1 MALEPNQDNRG
12 PLVKNPFST
21 VLKANRMMRKGRPLS
36 AALLW
41 QRALMP
47 AIPAAKKPRV
57 VKRRSTAK
65 KAETAKRPQPG
76 SFSEDEYSC
85 PQGSL
90 RYRLYTPIG
99 STRRRLPLIVMLH
112 GCTQSAADF
121 AFGTDM
127 NRLADEL
134 GFLVLYPE
142 QSPRANANRCWNW
155 HSPSHQAHGKGEA
168 AVIVGLTRHILDHSR
183 GHAGRVYIAGI
194 SAGGAAAAII
204 AAAYP
209 TLYVAVGVHSGVPM
223 GTIRS
228 VGDALTA
235 MRGKASPSIGK
246 TVPPLPMI
254 LFHGDSDRVVHPSN
268 AGGFVN
274 QLQRSSARP
283 LNIISD
289 EGSVPGGRAFT
300 RTLYRYGRGPVML
313 EEWTV
318 HGSGHAWSGGKA
330 GGSYTDPKGPDA
342 SRAMA
347 TFFLARRRSA

>member
-1 MALEPNQDNRG
+1 M
-12 PLVKNPFST
+12 KNPFPT
-21 VLKANRMMRKGRPLS
+21 VVKAARMARKGRPLS

-47 AIPAAKKPRV
+47 TLPKPPRVTKGKSAAKKVDRV
-57 VKRRSTAK
+57 V
-65 KAETAKRPQPG
+65 RPAPG
-76 SFSEDEYSC
+76 SFIESDYSC
-85 PQGSL
+85 AQGSL
-90 RYRLYTPIG
+90 RYRLYTPVG

-121 AFGTDM
+121 ATGTAM

-142 QSPRANANRCWNW
+142 QSPRANPNRCWNW
-155 HSPSHQAHGKGEA
+155 HSPSHQKRGSGEA
-168 AVIVGLTRHILDHSR
+168 AVIAGMTRHVLDRCR

-209 TLYVAVGVHSGVPM
+209 QLYVAVGVHSGVPM
-223 GTIRS
+223 GAIGS
-228 VGDALTA
+228 VGEALAA
-235 MRGKASPSIGK
+235 MRGQAVPPIGK
-246 TVPPLPMI
+246 TTPPLPMI

-268 AGGFVN
+268 ASGFVS
-274 QLQRSSARP
+274 QLQRSSTRA
-283 LNIISD
+283 L
-289 EGSVPGGRAFT
+289 SVQSEAGVAPGGRAFT
-300 RTLYRYGRGPVML
+300 RSFYRYGRGPVML

-318 HGSGHAWSGGKA
+318 HGSGHAWSGGYA
-330 GGSYTDPKGPDA
+330 GGSHTDPKGPDA

-347 TFFLARRRSA
+347 TFFLARRRSL